1 MVASIPS
8 PDVGTLSLGPLNLR
22 LYGLMVALGVIA
34 GAYAAARLL
43 QRRGLNPEWAV
54 QVCTVGVPLGLI
66 GARAYHVLTDW
77 KSYQGRWGDVVKI
90 WEGGLGI
97 PGGILGAVLG
107 GLIVMRM
114 RRMPIRSVL
123 DTVAVGFPVGQFI
136 GRLGNWF
143 NQELFGRP
151 TDLPWGLEIDP
162 EHRPRAYA
170 DAETFHPTFAY
181 EMVWSML
188 VFATVWR
195 TERRGRLPRG
205 HLLVLYLFLYSAG
218 RLWIEALRV
227 DPASLLLGVRVNIWV
242 IGGVLV
248 LSGLFLLLVT
258 PRRRRVEA
266 ALATAPDPEPDE
278 GAAPDEPESLGDAE
292 PEEESESRDPEA
304 PEAAEPE
311 ESAEPADDAAP
322 EEPQAA
328 GVAKP
333 EEGDRSDET
342 EAPEEP
348 SPDATAAPEEPAPA
362 AATAPPAAGGHPA

>member
-1 MVASIPS
+1 MIASIPS

-34 GAYAAARLL
+34 GVYVAARLL

-54 QVCTVGVPLGLI
+54 QVSTVGVPLGLI

-77 KSYQGRWGDVVKI
+77 KSYQGRWVDVVKI

-107 GLIVMRM
+107 GLIVIRL
-114 RRMPIRSVL
+114 RRLPLRSLL
-123 DTVAVGFPVGQFI
+123 DAGAVGFPVGQFV

-151 TDLPWGLEIDP
+151 TDLPWGLEIDR
-162 EHRPRAYA
+162 EHRPLEYL

-181 EMVWSML
+181 EMVWNML
-188 VFATVWR
+188 VFGLLWR
-195 TERRGRLPRG
+195 VGVRGRLPRG
-205 HLLVLYLFLYSAG
+205 HLIVLYLFSYAAG

-242 IGGVLV
+242 MGGVLV

-258 PRRRRVEA
+258 PRRRRAEA
-266 ALATAPDPEPDE
+266 SIETETSDGGGAAEDPDSPRAGEE
-278 GAAPDEPESLGDAE
+278 AQGAAPAE
-292 PEEESESRDPEA
+292 EADPDGG
-304 PEAAEPE
+304 EAAQP
-311 ESAEPADDAAP
+311 PADDP
-322 EEPQAA
+322 DPSTI
-328 GVAKP
+328 
-333 EEGDRSDET
+333 SDEQ
-342 EAPEEP
+342 
-348 SPDATAAPEEPAPA
+348 
-362 AATAPPAAGGHPA
+362 TAPLADESTAGSSPA

>member
-1 MVASIPS
+1 MIASIPS

-34 GAYAAARLL
+34 GVYVAARLL

-54 QVCTVGVPLGLI
+54 QVATVGVPLGLI

-77 KSYQGRWGDVVKI
+77 KSYQGRWVDVVKI

-107 GLIVMRM
+107 GLIVIRL
-114 RRMPIRSVL
+114 RRLPLRSLL
-123 DTVAVGFPVGQFI
+123 DVGAVGFPVGQFV

-151 TDLPWGLEIDP
+151 TDLPWGLEIDR
-162 EHRPRAYA
+162 EHRPLEYL

-181 EMVWSML
+181 EMVWNML
-188 VFATVWR
+188 VFGLLWR
-195 TERRGRLPRG
+195 VGVRGRLPRG
-205 HLLVLYLFLYSAG
+205 HLIVLYLFSYAAG

-242 IGGVLV
+242 MGGVLV
-248 LSGLFLLLVT
+248 LSGLFLLFVT

-266 ALATAPDPEPDE
+266 SIETETSD
-278 GAAPDEPESLGDAE
+278 GG
-292 PEEESESRDPEA
+292 
-304 PEAAEPE
+304 EAAEGPDSPGAGE
-311 ESAEPADDAAP
+311 EGQDAAPADVAPAEEAEPNGSEAVQSPADDP
-322 EEPQAA
+322 
-328 GVAKP
+328 
-333 EEGDRSDET
+333 DRSTISDEQ
-342 EAPEEP
+342 
-348 SPDATAAPEEPAPA
+348 
-362 AATAPPAAGGHPA
+362 TAPLADESTTGSSPA

>member
-1 MVASIPS
+1 MIASIPS

-54 QVCTVGVPLGLI
+54 QGCTVGVPLALI

-77 KSYQGRWGDVVKI
+77 KSYQGRWVDVVKI

-97 PGGILGAVLG
+97 PGGILGGVVG
-107 GLIVMRM
+107 GLIVIRL
-114 RRMPIRSVL
+114 RRMPLRSML
-123 DTVAVGFPVGQFI
+123 DTVAVGFPAGQFL

-162 EHRPRAYA
+162 EHRPREYLES
-170 DAETFHPTFAY
+170 ETFHPTFAY

-188 VFATVWR
+188 VFGLVWR

-205 HLLVLYLFLYSAG
+205 HFLVLYLFLYSAG

-227 DPASLLLGVRVNIWV
+227 DPASLLAGVRVNIWV
-242 IGGVLV
+242 MGGVLV

-258 PRRRRVEA
+258 PRRRRAEA
-266 ALATAPDPEPDE
+266 ALAAAPDPADAPASNAEEALDSP
-278 GAAPDEPESLGDAE
+278 GPDEPERATV
-292 PEEESESRDPEA
+292 
-304 PEAAEPE
+304 
-311 ESAEPADDAAP
+311 PADGADPDGIANA
-322 EEPQAA
+322 EQSAVDPQ
-328 GVAKP
+328 
-333 EEGDRSDET
+333 
-342 EAPEEP
+342 
-348 SPDATAAPEEPAPA
+348 PDATGDEQAPRSADES
-362 AATAPPAAGGHPA
+362 TAGIHSA

>member
-1 MVASIPS
+1 MIASIPS

-54 QVCTVGVPLGLI
+54 QVCTVGVPLALI
-66 GARAYHVLTDW
+66 GARGYHVLTDW
-77 KSYQGRWGDVVKI
+77 KNYQGRWVDVVKI

-97 PGGILGAVLG
+97 PGGIVGGVVG
-107 GLIVMRM
+107 GLIVIQL
-114 RRMPIRSVL
+114 RRLPLRSML
-123 DTVAVGFPVGQFI
+123 DTVAVGFPAGQFV

-162 EHRPRAYA
+162 EHRPREHL
-170 DAETFHPTFAY
+170 DAEVFHPTFAY

-188 VFATVWR
+188 VFALVWR
-195 TERRGRLPRG
+195 TERRDRLPRG

-242 IGGVLV
+242 MGGVLV

-258 PRRRRVEA
+258 PRRRRAEA
-266 ALATAPDPEPDE
+266 ALA
-278 GAAPDEPESLGDAE
+278 
-292 PEEESESRDPEA
+292 EESEPADGIGSHAEETGEA
-304 PEAAEPE
+304 PDSPDLDEQTPSSAD
-311 ESAEPADDAAP
+311 ESA
-322 EEPQAA
+322 A
-328 GVAKP
+328 G
-333 EEGDRSDET
+333 S
-342 EAPEEP
+342 
-348 SPDATAAPEEPAPA
+348 
-362 AATAPPAAGGHPA
+362 HPA

>member
-1 MVASIPS
+1 MIASIPS

-34 GAYAAARLL
+34 GAYIAGRAL

-77 KSYQGRWGDVVKI
+77 KSYQGRWVDVVKI

-97 PGGILGAVLG
+97 PGGIVGAVLG
-107 GLIVMRM
+107 GLIVIRM
-114 RRMPIRSVL
+114 RRLPLRSLL
-123 DTVAVGFPVGQFI
+123 DMGAVGIPLGQAV

-162 EHRPRAYA
+162 RHRPAEYA
-170 DAETFHPTFAY
+170 DVETFHPTFAY
-181 EMVWSML
+181 EMVWNL
-188 VFATVWR
+188 LLCGLLWR
-195 TERRGRLPRG
+195 LSRRDTLPRG
-205 HLLVLYLFLYSAG
+205 HLFVLYLFGYAVG

-227 DPASLLLGVRVNIWV
+227 DPASLLAGVRVNIWV
-242 IGGVLV
+242 MGGVGV

-266 ALATAPDPEPDE
+266 ALAAEFPEGREKTGDDGGAVE
-278 GAAPDEPESLGDAE
+278 VAVVAAPAE
-292 PEEESESRDPEA
+292 
-304 PEAAEPE
+304 
-311 ESAEPADDAAP
+311 AEPAQQAGSGEGS
-322 EEPQAA
+322 EEA
-328 GVAKP
+328 G
-333 EEGDRSDET
+333 
-342 EAPEEP
+342 
-348 SPDATAAPEEPAPA
+348 
-362 AATAPPAAGGHPA
+362 AGGESDPGESDPGESGGSGDSSPVDSGDEAV

>member
-1 MVASIPS
+1 MIASIPS

-22 LYGLMVALGVIA
+22 LYGLMVALGVIG
-34 GAYAAARLL
+34 GAYIAARAL

-77 KSYQGRWGDVVKI
+77 KSYQGRWVDVVKI

-107 GLIVMRM
+107 GLIVIRA
-114 RRMPIRSVL
+114 RRLPVRSML
-123 DTVAVGFPVGQFI
+123 DAGAVGIPLGQVI

-151 TDLPWGLEIDP
+151 TDLPWGLEIDQR
-162 EHRPRAYA
+162 HRPAGYL

-181 EMVWSML
+181 EMVWNL
-188 VFATVWR
+188 LLCGLLWR
-195 TERRGRLPRG
+195 FSRRDTLPRG
-205 HLLVLYLFLYSAG
+205 HLLALYLFGYAAG

-227 DPASLLLGVRVNIWV
+227 DPASLLAGVRVNIWV
-242 IGGVLV
+242 MGGVGV

-266 ALATAPDPEPDE
+266 ALAAESPPEPRDAADPGAGEEEAVADPGLDE
-278 GAAPDEPESLGDAE
+278 AEEAQPDGPDDGLEQVGSADEPVPDTSSSA
-292 PEEESESRDPEA
+292 DP
-304 PEAAEPE
+304 
-311 ESAEPADDAAP
+311 S
-322 EEPQAA
+322 
-328 GVAKP
+328 G
-333 EEGDRSDET
+333 
-342 EAPEEP
+342 
-348 SPDATAAPEEPAPA
+348 
-362 AATAPPAAGGHPA
+362 

>member
-1 MVASIPS
+1 MIASIPS

-22 LYGLMVALGVIA
+22 LYGLMVALGVIG
-34 GAYAAARLL
+34 GAYIAARAL

-77 KSYQGRWGDVVKI
+77 KSYQGRWVDVVKI

-107 GLIVMRM
+107 GLIVIRV
-114 RRMPIRSVL
+114 RRLPLRSML
-123 DTVAVGFPVGQFI
+123 DVGAVGLPLGQVV

-151 TDLPWGLEIDP
+151 TDLPWGLEIDRR
-162 EHRPRAYA
+162 HRPAGYL

-181 EMVWSML
+181 EMVWNL
-188 VFATVWR
+188 LLCGLLWR
-195 TERRGRLPRG
+195 FSRRDTLPRG
-205 HLLVLYLFLYSAG
+205 HLLALYLFGYAAG

-227 DPASLLLGVRVNIWV
+227 DPASLLAGVRVNIWV
-242 IGGVLV
+242 MGGVGV

-266 ALATAPDPEPDE
+266 ALAAESPPEPRDAADP
-278 GAAPDEPESLGDAE
+278 GAGEAEAIADPGPDEAEEAQPDGPDDGLEQVGSGDE
-292 PEEESESRDPEA
+292 P
-304 PEAAEPE
+304 
-311 ESAEPADDAAP
+311 
-322 EEPQAA
+322 
-328 GVAKP
+328 V
-333 EEGDRSDET
+333 
-342 EAPEEP
+342 
-348 SPDATAAPEEPAPA
+348 PDASPSADPS
-362 AATAPPAAGGHPA
+362 G

>member
-1 MVASIPS
+1 MIASIPS

-54 QVCTVGVPLGLI
+54 QACTVGVPLALI

-77 KSYQGRWGDVVKI
+77 KSYQGRWVDVVKI

-97 PGGILGAVLG
+97 PGGIVGGVLGA
-107 GLIVMRM
+107 LIVIRV
-114 RRMPIRSVL
+114 RRLPLRSML
-123 DTVAVGFPVGQFI
+123 DTVAVGFPAGQFI

-162 EHRPRAYA
+162 EHRPREYL
-170 DAETFHPTFAY
+170 ESGTFHPTFAY

-188 VFATVWR
+188 VFGLVWR
-195 TERRGRLPRG
+195 TEWRGRLPRG
-205 HLLVLYLFLYSAG
+205 HFLVLYLFLYSAG

-227 DPASLLLGVRVNIWV
+227 DHASLLAGVRVNIWV
-242 IGGVLV
+242 MGGVLV

-258 PRRRRVEA
+258 PRRRRAEA
-266 ALATAPDPEPDE
+266 ALA
-278 GAAPDEPESLGDAE
+278 
-292 PEEESESRDPEA
+292 
-304 PEAAEPE
+304 
-311 ESAEPADDAAP
+311 AAP
-322 EEPQAA
+322 ELDDADPAGIANAEQTADDPQ
-328 GVAKP
+328 
-333 EEGDRSDET
+333 
-342 EAPEEP
+342 
-348 SPDATAAPEEPAPA
+348 PDATGDEQAPTTTDES
-362 AATAPPAAGGHPA
+362 TAGNLSG